1 MSDKKLKVMI
11 TFGQVHSH
19 VIDDKHINKDS
30 VAVIEVGKTT
40 TVRNVVR
47 IIQSLF
53 GNAYASWY
61 TEGEWAKMDCDEFYP
76 RGHIE
81 L

>member
-19 VIDDKHINKDS
+19 VVDDKCLDKDS
-30 VAVIEVGKTT
+30 VAVLELDSTT

-53 GNAYASWY
+53 GNAYANWY
-61 TEGEWAKMDCDEFYP
+61 TEGEWARMDCDKYYP
-76 RGHIE
+76 RGHIQ